1 MSPNCVEKCARI
13 NYEKVFCNLGSNSN
27 FVFPI
32 GLLWMNNFDLIVI
45 GACHGFW
52 IENDV
57 KKCSNKVLLIEPV
70 KYNFDQ
76 LKNRFKNYKNIIF
89 ENIAIGDKNELM
101 DFFHVL
107 ESSVD
112 KLKKHWASGIGSFSK
127 EHILKHRTKRFQITE
142 EDIKCIKIK
151 TITFNKLIEKY
162 KIEYINKLIIDAEG
176 FDYNIIKSIDFKK
189 IFIKEIIFE
198 KKHLSTTFQIGSKL
212 NEIKAFLAKEKY
224 KLFDISKEN
233 ILAKKNK

>member
-1 MSPNCVEKCARI
+1 
-13 NYEKVFCNLGSNSN
+13 
-27 FVFPI
+27 
-32 GLLWMNNFDLIVI
+32 MNNFDLIVI

-76 LKNRFKNYKNIIF
+76 LKNRFKNYRNIIF
-89 ENIAIGDKNELM
+89 ENIAIGDKNELI

-107 ESSVD
+107 ESSIP

-151 TITFNKLIEKY
+151 AITFNQLIEKY

-176 FDYNIIKSIDFKK
+176 LYLLPGVIDDQVHSREPGLTHKATIYTESKAAIAGGITSYMEMPNTNPQTLTQELLEQKFK
-189 IFIKEIIFE
+189 IAQEAE
-198 KKHLSTTFQIGSKL
+198 
-212 NEIKAFLAKEKY
+212 
-224 KLFDISKEN
+224 
-233 ILAKKNK
+233 